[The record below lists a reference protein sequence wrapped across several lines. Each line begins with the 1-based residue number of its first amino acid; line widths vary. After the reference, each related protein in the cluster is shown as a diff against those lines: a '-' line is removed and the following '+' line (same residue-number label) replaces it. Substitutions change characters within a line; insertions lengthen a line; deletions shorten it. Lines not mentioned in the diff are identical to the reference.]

1 MTHRKRCSSSRAA
14 VARAL
19 ACLVLVWATVAL
31 AAPPAASAPA
41 PSAAPA
47 PKEVTAPRAAP
58 PTRTAPK
65 VVAPPASADL
75 AASPD
80 LPASAEPPAIAAPPS
95 SADPSSGAEPLA
107 EAEPPPSVAAPA
119 NPAPE
124 PSAAPPASAEPVTS
138 AAPPP
143 SAPAPAASAKGEG
156 VATAEVK
163 LGDDVVFRIG
173 AHGSKSA
180 EQRAADASQALS
192 GAVKLDA
199 ADVKVVARD
208 QASIVYVGQTPIV
221 QLYEEDAVN
230 AGDAS
235 LTVHA
240 AAVAA
245 KVRHAVYAERTRGAI
260 AKTVFSISLAV
271 FLGLIALYVLR
282 KSGDLERRGH
292 ALLHEHAER
301 IFALKISSFEVLGRG
316 STRLILSV
324 SLTLAKWTLR
334 IAVLYGYVVV
344 VTTLFEPTRG
354 FAERLTSG
362 LVTPVSAFVARV
374 AASLP
379 VVVVVL
385 FTAAIVVLLLRLS
398 SLFFASVSK
407 GETHIDWIK
416 RDMAEALSGLT
427 NVAIVVLALVFAA
440 PIVTGDPSGAFAKVG
455 THLLLALA
463 LGAAPILAS
472 AALGA
477 VLVLRRHVRW
487 GDRIELAKV
496 SGVIQHF
503 GLFDVVLKDPSGD
516 DVRVSYLAA
525 LLSPLRIVPRGTV
538 SAFLCVDPAA
548 SQVAALAALRAAV
561 ASLGQDASVTLV
573 SLDAG
578 GARYRLNAPVGEP
591 DVRERLLLVASEAL
605 LQAKIP
611 LARAASNVGLTE
623 A

>member
-1 MTHRKRCSSSRAA
+1 MAA
-14 VARAL
+14 
-19 ACLVLVWATVAL
+19 
-31 AAPPAASAPA
+31 
-41 PSAAPA
+41 
-47 PKEVTAPRAAP
+47 
-58 PTRTAPK
+58 
-65 VVAPPASADL
+65 
-75 AASPD
+75 
-80 LPASAEPPAIAAPPS
+80 
-95 SADPSSGAEPLA
+95 
-107 EAEPPPSVAAPA
+107 
-119 NPAPE
+119 
-124 PSAAPPASAEPVTS
+124 
-138 AAPPP
+138 
-143 SAPAPAASAKGEG
+143 
-156 VATAEVK
+156 VK
-163 LGDDVVFRIG
+163 LGDEVVFRIG
-173 AHGSKSA
+173 GHGPQSA
-180 EQRAADASQALS
+180 EQRAGEASRALN
-192 GAVKLDA
+192 GAVKLEA
-199 ADVKVVARD
+199 HEVRVVPRGVV
-208 QASIVYVGQTPIV
+208 SVIYVGQAPIV
-221 QLYEEDAVN
+221 QLYEEDAVA

-235 LTVHA
+235 LPVHA

-245 KVRHAVYAERTRGAI
+245 KVRQAVYAERTRGAI
-260 AKTVFSISLAV
+260 ARTVFSISLAI

-301 IFALKISSFEVLGRG
+301 IFALKVSSFEVLGRG

-324 SLTLAKWTLR
+324 SLTLAKWMLR
-334 IAVLYGYVVV
+334 GAVLYAYVVA

-354 FAERLTSG
+354 FAEQLTRG
-362 LVTPVSAFVARV
+362 VVAPVSAFVGRV

-407 GETHIDWIK
+407 GETYIEWIK

-427 NVAIVVLALVFAA
+427 NVGIVVLALVFAA

-503 GLFDVVLKDPSGD
+503 GLFDVVLKDAQGD
-516 DVRVSYLAA
+516 ELRVSYLAA
-525 LLSPLRIVPRGTV
+525 LVSPLRIVPRGTL
-538 SAFLCVDPAA
+538 SAFLLVDPRA
-548 SQVAALAALRAAV
+548 SQLAALSALRAAV
-561 ASLGQDASVTLV
+561 AELGPDASVSLV
-573 SLDAG
+573 SLDAA
-578 GARYRLNAPVGEP
+578 GARYRLNAPTGEP

-605 LQAKIP
+605 LKAKIP
-611 LARAASNVGLTE
+611 LARNASDGGFSNE